1 MIPVSL
7 VKNLFSDIPQVA
19 DDNLDE
25 IVNFLGE
32 YNFPFDSSS
41 FDVLF
46 CSLLNQFCQDLD
58 EELRQSRALEE
69 ELDLD
74 LKAALEDADFDVDD
88 AIFDNIPQEER
99 AEDGKPE
106 KEKSFV
112 SFQHPVG
119 VEDKLRLQFHL
130 RPCSVFLERLDLP
143 LTTQAETKLRR
154 KRKRTED
161 VEWKPPVA
169 ETCRPKS
176 AVRVLRR
183 SPRNISRIQF
193 KI

>member
-1 MIPVSL
+1 M
-7 VKNLFSDIPQVA
+7 KNLFSDIPQVA

-32 YNFPFDSSS
+32 YNSPFDSSS

-46 CSLLNQFCQDLD
+46 YSLLDQLCQDLD
-58 EELRQSRALEE
+58 EELRQFRALEVD
-69 ELDLD
+69 LDLD
-74 LKAALEDADFDVDD
+74 LKAALKDGDFDIDE
-88 AIFDNIPQEER
+88 AIFDNIPQEEQ

-106 KEKSFV
+106 KEQSFV

-143 LTTQAETKLRR
+143 LTTQAETKIRR

-169 ETCRPKS
+169 ETSRPKS
-176 AVRVLRR
+176 AARVLRR

-193 KI
+193 